1 MGSLTGYLDNMAAV
15 AMNSGSAFEQYT
27 ANFTNLAKT
36 TPPWPTISTKSKR
49 NLQTFSAMIIPSR
62 KFERSRGTRGE

>member
-27 ANFTNLAKT
+27 ANFTNLAKNNT
-36 TPPWPTISTKSKR
+36 TLANNFNKK
-49 NLQTFSAMIIPSR
+49 
-62 KFERSRGTRGE
+62 